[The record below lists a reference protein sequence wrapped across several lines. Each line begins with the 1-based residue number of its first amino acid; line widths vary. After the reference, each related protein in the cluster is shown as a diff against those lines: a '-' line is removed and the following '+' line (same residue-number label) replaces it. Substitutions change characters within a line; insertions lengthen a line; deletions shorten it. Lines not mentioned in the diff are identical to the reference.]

1 MYENLAILAIF
12 AFIYSAIAGRMEKTM
27 ISGPMIFVAFGLIFG
42 DVGLG
47 LLEMDVTQTEL
58 RVIADLTLALIL
70 FIDAANADL
79 SVLKRRLQIP
89 KRMLAVGLPLI
100 ILLGFVAGWL
110 IFDSLSLFEL
120 AILATMLA
128 ATDAALGKAVVTNEA
143 VPSRIREGLNAESGL
158 NDGICVP
165 ILFVFIAL
173 AVGSEVEGSTMGLAL
188 KLVAQ
193 EIGIGLVVGLG
204 LTFLGAKVLKYCY
217 ARGWVTEIWGQIP
230 VVGLAFGSFA
240 LAQSLHGSGYIAAFT
255 GGILFGFLAK
265 QQTHKLVHAAEGVG
279 ETLALLTWVVF
290 GAAVVGDLFQYFN
303 WQVILYAVLS
313 LTIVRMLPVYVSLTG
328 TGENNHSKLFLGWF
342 GPRGLA
348 SIVFAIIV
356 LNENLPGGKVLAIT
370 VACTVFL
377 SVLAH
382 GISANPLANAFARKQ
397 PSAKKD

>member
-12 AFIYSAIAGRMEKTM
+12 AFVYSAIAGRMEKTV
-27 ISGPMIFVAFGLIFG
+27 ISGPMIFVAFGLLFG

-47 LLEMDVTQTEL
+47 LLKMDVTETEL

-79 SVLKRRLQIP
+79 GVLKRRLQIP
-89 KRMLAVGLPLI
+89 QRMLAVGLPLI

-110 IFDSLSLFEL
+110 IFDNLALFEL

-128 ATDAALGKAVVTNEA
+128 ATDAALGKAVITNEA

-173 AVGSEVEGSTMGLAL
+173 AVGTEAEGSTMGLAL

-193 EIGIGLVVGLG
+193 EIGIGLIIGLG
-204 LTFLGAKVLKYCY
+204 LTFIGVKILKYCY
-217 ARGWVTEIWGQIP
+217 EHGWVTDIWGQIP
-230 VVGLAFGSFA
+230 VVGLSFGSFA

-255 GGILFGFLAK
+255 GGMLFGYLAK
-265 QQTHKLVHAAEGVG
+265 QHTHKLVHAAEGVG

-313 LTIVRMLPVYVSLTG
+313 LTIVRMLPVYISLTG

-377 SVLAH
+377 SILAH
-382 GISANPLANAFARKQ
+382 GLTANPLASTFTGKQ
-397 PSAKKD
+397 QTDEDS